1 MSSGDDWSLWASKED
16 VEVFIWVEDVIS
28 VDIPIEWILDEGVDC
43 TTFDEEIRFFNF

>member
-1 MSSGDDWSLWASKED
+1 MGSDVDCSLGALNED
-16 VEVFIWVEDVIS
+16 VEVWVEDVIS